1 LTPLNNK
8 MEDLIREIPD
18 FPKKGISFKDITPML
33 MDQKLSKEIVKSF
46 HKSFDGKRIDA
57 VACLE
62 SRGFWYGMMLAQ
74 QFKVPFI
81 PIRKAG
87 KLPGA
92 LVSCTYDLEYGSACV
107 EMHADAIKKN
117 WNVLIHDD
125 VLATGGTAAAAA
137 ELIKKV
143 GAKVAGFAFLLS
155 LSKLNGEKKIS
166 IYSKKIVTLVTY

>member
-1 LTPLNNK
+1 
-8 MEDLIREIPD
+8 MEGLIREIPD
-18 FPKKGISFKDITPML
+18 FPKQGIAFKDITPML

-46 HKSFDGKRIDA
+46 YKSFEGKRIDA

-62 SRGFWYGMMLAQ
+62 SRGFWYGMMIAQ

-92 LVSCTYDLEYGSACV
+92 LVSCTYDLEYGTACV
-107 EMHADAIKKN
+107 EMHRDAIQKN

-137 ELIKKV
+137 QLIETV
-143 GAKVAGFAFLLS
+143 GAKVAGFAFLLT
-155 LSKLNGEKKIS
+155 LSKLHGKEKIIPYSGKIIS
-166 IYSKKIVTLVTY
+166 LVQY

>member
-1 LTPLNNK
+1 MLSKK
-8 MEDLIREIPD
+8 MKGLIREVPD
-18 FPKKGISFKDITPML
+18 FPQKGVSFKDITPML
-33 MDQKLSKEIVKSF
+33 MDQKLCMDIVKEF
-46 HKSFDGKRIDA
+46 HSKFKSKKIDA

-92 LVSCTYDLEYGSACV
+92 LVSCTYDLEYGTACV
-107 EMHADAIKKN
+107 EMHTDAIKKG

-137 ELIKKV
+137 ELINTV
-143 GAKVAGFAFLLS
+143 GGKIAGFAFLLN
-155 LSKLNGEKKIS
+155 LSVLKGETKIQS
-166 IYSKKIVTLVTY
+166 YSKNIVSLVNY

>member
-1 LTPLNNK
+1 
-8 MEDLIREIPD
+8 MQSLIREIPD
-18 FPKKGISFKDITPML
+18 FPKKGIAFKDITPML
-33 MDQKLSKEIVKSF
+33 MDQKLTKQIVKGF
-46 HKSFDGKRIDA
+46 VRNFEGKKVDA

-62 SRGFWYGMMLAQ
+62 SRGFWYGMSIAQ

-87 KLPGA
+87 KLPGT
-92 LVSCTYDLEYGSACV
+92 LVSCTYDLEYGTACV

-137 ELIKKV
+137 ELIKAV
-143 GAKVAGFAFLLS
+143 GGKVAGFAFLLE
-155 LSKLNGEKKIS
+155 LSQLNGQSKIS
-166 IYSKKIVTLVTY
+166 PFSKKIISLVTY